1 MTCLGRVLAFD
12 SSAEDV
18 YGDSQIISVS
28 EKLKT
33 MKTMEMP
40 RQILPGS
47 RTCHQRIGGYPAF
60 ADTGPAFDE
69 LPSNFKE
76 ELPKNDYH
84 PSFNLVLSR
93 GGVKGGVAKAR
104 VESLSHRECKY
115 AGGVVY

>member
-28 EKLKT
+28 EKLKKT

-47 RTCHQRIGGYPAF
+47 RTCHQRISGYPAF
-60 ADTGPAFDE
+60 ADTRPAFDE

-76 ELPKNDYH
+76 ELLKNDYITD
-84 PSFNLVLSR
+84 LSTWYCR
-93 GGVKGGVAKAR
+93 G
-104 VESLSHRECKY
+104 EE
-115 AGGVVY
+115 